1 MIGNLR
7 VIGNRMKQIRESS
20 RKIPVLAKTDVLVVG
35 SGPGGLSAALSAARE
50 GAQTILLERY
60 GCFGG
65 NITQVG
71 VESIAWYRHEG
82 TIDTQG
88 IGIEFEQ
95 RAKEMGATEPECQ
108 SRSEALNTELFKI
121 VADTL
126 VQEAGVLPILHCTA
140 VAAVMEGNVI
150 RGIITESKSGRQA
163 ILAKRVIDATGDADI
178 AHLAG
183 APWRK
188 APKDELLGVT
198 VSFALNG
205 VDRDR
210 FLSHVK
216 SRPSTYKDWAKETTG
231 KEDTLFSPYLSVP
244 FQMAREAG
252 EIPEG
257 VEIAGTWSRLSEQG
271 DATYLNVVYLLGYDA
286 TDVHDLTRGEIEGR
300 KQAMWAFKA
309 LKKYT
314 PGFEKAALRSFG
326 ASLGIRESRKI
337 IGRCTLTEN
346 DVRHQGRFAD
356 TIGIFPE
363 FLDGYGIVIL
373 PTTGRYFQVPY
384 GITVPK
390 KVENLL
396 VAGRCVAGD
405 QHSHSATRQMMCCTV
420 TGQGAGVAAALSIK
434 QNVHCSQVDIT
445 SLQRALLKQGVRI
458 R

>member
-1 MIGNLR
+1 
-7 VIGNRMKQIRESS
+7 MKQIREAA
-20 RKIPVLAKTDVLVVG
+20 RKIPVLADTDVLVVG
-35 SGPGGLSAALSAARE
+35 SGPGGLAAALAAARE
-50 GAQTILLERY
+50 GAHTILLERY

-65 NITQVG
+65 NITQAG

-95 RAKEMGATEPECQ
+95 RAKQMGATDPEPQ

-126 VQEAGVLPILHCTA
+126 VQEADILPILHCMA
-140 VAAVMEGNVI
+140 VAAIMEGNVI

-178 AHLAG
+178 THLAG
-183 APWRK
+183 APWFM
-188 APKDELLGVT
+188 APKNDLLGVT

-205 VDRDR
+205 VDRER
-210 FLSHVK
+210 FLAHVK
-216 SRPSTYKDWAKETTG
+216 SHPSTYKDWAIETTG

-244 FQMAREAG
+244 FQMAKKAG
-252 EIPEG
+252 DIPEG
-257 VEIAGTWSRLSEQG
+257 VEIAGTWSRISEQG

-286 TDVHDLTRGEIEGR
+286 TDVHDLTRAEIEGR

-314 PGFEKAALRSFG
+314 PGFENAALRSFG
-326 ASLGIRESRKI
+326 SSLGTRESRKI
-337 IGRCTLTEN
+337 IGRYTLTEN
-346 DVRHQGRFAD
+346 DVRNQGRFDDA
-356 TIGIFPE
+356 IGIFPE

-384 GITVPK
+384 GIMVPQ

-405 QHSHSATRQMMCCTV
+405 QISHSATRQMMCCTV

-434 QNVHCSQVDIT
+434 EKVPCSQVDIA
-445 SLQRALLKQGVRI
+445 SLQRALIKQGVRI
-458 R
+458 S

>member
-1 MIGNLR
+1 
-7 VIGNRMKQIRESS
+7 MKQIREDA
-20 RKIPVLAKTDVLVVG
+20 RKIPVLAETDVLVVG
-35 SGPGGLSAALSAARE
+35 SGPGGLAAALAAARE
-50 GAQTILLERY
+50 GVRTILLERY

-65 NITQVG
+65 NITQAG

-82 TIDTQG
+82 TLDIQG

-95 RAKEMGATEPECQ
+95 RAKQMGATEPEPQ
-108 SRSEALNTELFKI
+108 SQSEALNTELFK
-121 VADTL
+121 VLADTL
-126 VQEAGVLPILHCTA
+126 VQEADILPILHC
-140 VAAVMEGNVI
+140 VAAETVMEGDII

-183 APWRK
+183 APWHM

-198 VSFALNG
+198 VSFSLKG
-205 VDRDR
+205 VDRKR
-210 FLSHVK
+210 FLSHVGTH
-216 SRPSTYKDWAKETTG
+216 PSTYKDWALKTTG
-231 KEDTLFSPYLSVP
+231 KEDKMFSPYLSAP
-244 FQMAREAG
+244 FQMAKEAG

-257 VEIAGTWSRLSEQG
+257 VKISGTWSRISEQG
-271 DATYLNVVYLLGYDA
+271 DATYLNIVYMPGYDA
-286 TDVHDLTRGEIEGR
+286 TDIHDLTRGEIEGR
-300 KQAMWAFKA
+300 RQAMWAINA
-309 LKKYT
+309 LKKYM
-314 PGFEKAALRSFG
+314 PGFENAALRSFG
-326 ASLGIRESRKI
+326 SSLGIRESRKI
-337 IGRCTLTEN
+337 IGRYNLTEN
-346 DVRHQGRFAD
+346 DVRNQGRFDD

-384 GITVPK
+384 GIMVPQ

-405 QHSHSATRQMMCCTV
+405 QISHSATRQMMCCTV

-434 QNVHCSQVDIT
+434 DNVSCSQVDIV

-458 R
+458 T